1 MIEAETLALLN
12 VLHDSG
18 LKSPRICVERGTDD
32 EYRFTLSGFMGK
44 KLLTSSIAIARVDI
58 ERERYVSPQ
67 EIVKRAVLYTVA
79 QIEAESGL
87 MFVIDQLRNTRIAP

>member
-1 MIEAETLALLN
+1 VIEAEALALLN

-18 LKSPRICVERGTDD
+18 LKSPRICVERGTDN
-32 EYRFTLSGFMGK
+32 EYRFTLSGFVGK
-44 KLLTSSIAIARVDI
+44 KLLTSSVAIGRADI
-58 ERERYVSPQ
+58 ERERYVSLTD
-67 EIVKRAVLYTVA
+67 IVRRAVLHTAA